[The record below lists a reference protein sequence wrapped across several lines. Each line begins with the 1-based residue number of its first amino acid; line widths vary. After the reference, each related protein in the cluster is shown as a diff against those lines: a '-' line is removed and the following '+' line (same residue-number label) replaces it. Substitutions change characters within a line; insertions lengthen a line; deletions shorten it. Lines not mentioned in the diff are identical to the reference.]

1 MQRVRGIPPSCFF
14 PCFCKEVPW
23 ESPAAEIFK
32 GSKRKNYIALGVG
45 AIPHRQY
52 SELAKGQA
60 S

>member
-1 MQRVRGIPPSCFF
+1 MQRVRSIPPSCFF
-14 PCFCKEVPW
+14 PCLQGSAVGV
-23 ESPAAEIFK
+23 SAAAIYK
-32 GSKRKNYIALGVG
+32 RSKRKNYIALGVG

>member
-14 PCFCKEVPW
+14 LVLQG
-23 ESPAAEIFK
+23 SAVGVSAAVIYK
-32 GSKRKNYIALGVG
+32 RSKRKNYIALGVG